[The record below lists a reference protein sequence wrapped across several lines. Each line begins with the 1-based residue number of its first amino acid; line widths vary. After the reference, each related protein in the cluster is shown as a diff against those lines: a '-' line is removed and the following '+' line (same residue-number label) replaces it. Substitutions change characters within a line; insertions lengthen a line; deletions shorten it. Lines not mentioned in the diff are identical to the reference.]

1 MSCDL
6 CSLLRRAHQAAER
19 LIRTFH
25 CRQTDDGIK
34 LFLGGLSWSLSEG
47 DDSKRKT
54 HPFPCYS
61 TSHLCAYTAWL

>member
-6 CSLLRRAHQAAER
+6 CSTLRGAHQAAER
-19 LIRTFH
+19 LIRTLH

-47 DDSKRKT
+47 IDSNRKL

-61 TSHLCAYTAWL
+61 TLHLCAYTNWL

>member
-6 CSLLRRAHQAAER
+6 WSMLRGAHQAAER

-47 DDSKRKT
+47 NDSNGKF
-54 HPFPCYS
+54 HPFTCHLTP
-61 TSHLCAYTAWL
+61 HLCAYTGWL